1 MSLRYRVFASPSN
14 CSWEVV
20 RRLAIVDSSAQASA
34 CVLLIIVHTAS
45 SRTGARTATRAVGV
59 ATVADPAA
67 AADRHPGTPRARGP
81 IEDRRAGGDG
91 R

>member
-45 SRTGARTATRAVGV
+45 SRTGARSIIASSPQCAPSSRG
-59 ATVADPAA
+59 
-67 AADRHPGTPRARGP
+67 RARGP
-81 IEDRRAGGDG
+81 IEEGGHGDG